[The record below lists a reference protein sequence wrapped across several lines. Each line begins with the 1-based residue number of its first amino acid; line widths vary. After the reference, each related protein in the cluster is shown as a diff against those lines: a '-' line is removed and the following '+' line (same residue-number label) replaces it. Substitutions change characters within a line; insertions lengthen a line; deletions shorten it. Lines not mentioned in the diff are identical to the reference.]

1 MELTCTR
8 PGCPRPANLF
18 PSLSNR
24 STVKSVQQKFCTSC
38 GMPLI
43 LAGRYLPQ
51 RLLGKGGFG
60 AAYYAVDRFSPALRP
75 CVVKLF
81 QPDGDLSP
89 QQLEL
94 AQGLFER
101 EAEALEDLGNANS
114 QIPDLLAF
122 FPLEVESMQPGKQQ
136 ELFYLVQEY
145 IDGQSLEQELA
156 QRGAF
161 SESEALEILEKV
173 LPILEFVHSNNSIHR
188 DIKPSNVMR
197 DRNGKIYLLDFGA
210 VKQVTQSAAGA
221 APKAST
227 GIYSM
232 GYAPT
237 EQMQGSRVYP
247 ATDLYALGVTVLVLL
262 TNQEPEELFDSF
274 AGRWNFKRQ
283 PPISKGL
290 ELVLTRMLEA
300 KPSDRFDSA
309 RTTLKAIALVKG
321 QSGLPAS
328 PAASGPSSPSA
339 NSSGSSRTQPPP
351 LPNLPTTGTQV
362 QNLSQ
367 SQPPSQPQSQPSIA
381 QPPANQGKP
390 FKPAPSPA
398 AAVPVVQPSPGPIQS
413 AAQNQSGQVTPA
425 KPASPSASPPPAPV
439 SLTKLLGGALFAG
452 MEGSLLAIALLSLLG
467 TALIG
472 PVAWVV
478 MFGALLALQYFRV
491 VEGVDLLI
499 ILGLTLLAVALV
511 PALQTLVGGQLA
523 SIAIIALASG
533 LFTLATALLFQLLY
547 RLLKKFL

>member
-18 PSLSNR
+18 PDLSNR
-24 STVKSVQQKFCTSC
+24 NTVKTVQQKFCTSC

-101 EAEALEDLGNANS
+101 EAEALEDLGNANP

-145 IDGQSLEQELA
+145 IDGQSLEQELV

-173 LPILEFVHSNNSIHR
+173 LPILEFVHGHNSIHR

-262 TNQEPEELFDSF
+262 TNKDPEELFDSF
-274 AGRWNFKRQ
+274 SGQWNFDRQ
-283 PPISKGL
+283 PPISQGL
-290 ELVLTRMLEA
+290 QLVLERMLEA

-309 RTTLKAIALVKG
+309 TTTLKALALISH
-321 QSGLPAS
+321 SGA
-328 PAASGPSSPSA
+328 PSA
-339 NSSGSSRTQPPP
+339 SSRSSAVTQPPP
-351 LPNLPTTGTQV
+351 LPNSGSGTQV
-362 QNLSQ
+362 Q
-367 SQPPSQPQSQPSIA
+367 SQPIPGQPAGP
-381 QPPANQGKP
+381 GKP
-390 FKPAPSPA
+390 FKPSPIQASAPA
-398 AAVPVVQPSPGPIQS
+398 IQASPGPIQPAASNS
-413 AAQNQSGQVTPA
+413 AAQAGSNVQPGSGNPPG
-425 KPASPSASPPPAPV
+425 KNGKSARPPL
-439 SLTKLLGGALFAG
+439 SLTRLLGNALFAG

-467 TALIG
+467 TTMLGPAAWLLLFGGLI
-472 PVAWVV
+472 
-478 MFGALLALQYFRV
+478 ALQYFRV
-491 VEGVDLLI
+491 IEGVDLLI
-499 ILGLTLLAVALV
+499 ILGLTLLIVAIV
-511 PALQTLVGGQLA
+511 PPL
-523 SIAIIALASG
+523 
-533 LFTLATALLFQLLY
+533 TALIQGSLLSLGIVAMIGGLLSLAATLFFQLLY
-547 RLLKKFL
+547 RLLRQFL

>member
-18 PSLSNR
+18 PDLSNR
-24 STVKSVQQKFCTSC
+24 NTVKTVQQKFCTSC

-43 LAGRYLPQ
+43 LVGRYLPQ
-51 RLLGKGGFG
+51 RLLGRGGFG
-60 AAYYAVDRFSPALRP
+60 AAYYAVDRFSPGLKP

-81 QPDGDLSP
+81 QPDGDLSSD
-89 QQLEL
+89 QLEL

-101 EAEALEDLGNANS
+101 EAEALEDLGNANP

-145 IDGQSLEQELA
+145 IDGKSLEQELA

-161 SESEALEILEKV
+161 SETEGLEILEKV
-173 LPILEFVHSNNSIHR
+173 LPILEFVHGRNSIHR
-188 DIKPSNVMR
+188 DIKPSNIMR

-237 EQMQGSRVYP
+237 EQMQGSSVYP

-262 TNQEPEELFDSF
+262 TNKEPEELFDSF
-274 AGRWNFKRQ
+274 SGRWSFDRT
-283 PPISKGL
+283 PPISQGL
-290 ELVLTRMLEA
+290 QLVLERMLEA
-300 KPSDRFDSA
+300 KPSDRFESA
-309 RTTLKAIALVKG
+309 ATTLKALSLIRG
-321 QSGLPAS
+321 QGSTAS
-328 PAASGPSSPSA
+328 PNNPP
-339 NSSGSSRTQPPP
+339 SGSARTQPPP
-351 LPNLPTTGTQV
+351 LPNPGPGTQV
-362 QNLSQ
+362 Q
-367 SQPPSQPQSQPSIA
+367 A
-381 QPPANQGKP
+381 QAAPASPATP
-390 FKPAPSPA
+390 FKQAPAQA
-398 AAVPVVQPSPGPIQS
+398 GIPVVQPSPGPIKP
-413 AAQNQSGQVTPA
+413 APPNKPTPKIGK
-425 KPASPSASPPPAPV
+425 KPASQGPSQTAQPL
-439 SLTKLLGGALFAG
+439 SLTRILSTALFTG

-467 TALIG
+467 TTLVGPAAWLAL
-472 PVAWVV
+472 
-478 MFGALLALQYFRV
+478 FGALLALQHFRI

-499 ILGLTLLAVALV
+499 ILGLTLLLVAFIPPLTALV
-511 PALQTLVGGQLA
+511 QGSLITVA
-523 SIAIIALASG
+523 IAMLISG
-533 LFTLATALLFQLLY
+533 LVSLAATLMFQLLY
-547 RLLKKFL
+547 RLLRQLL

>member
-18 PSLSNR
+18 PDLSNR
-24 STVKSVQQKFCTSC
+24 NTVKTVQQKFCTSC

-43 LAGRYLPQ
+43 LVGRYLPQ
-51 RLLGKGGFG
+51 RLLGRGGFG
-60 AAYYAVDRFSPALRP
+60 AAYYAVDRFSPGLKP

-89 QQLEL
+89 DQLEL

-101 EAEALEDLGNANS
+101 EAEALEELGNANP

-161 SESEALEILEKV
+161 SESEAFEILEKV
-173 LPILEFVHSNNSIHR
+173 LPILEFVHGRNSIHR
-188 DIKPSNVMR
+188 DIKPSNIMR

-210 VKQVTQSAAGA
+210 VKQVTQSAGGGAAAGA

-262 TNQEPEELFDSF
+262 TNKEPEELFDSF
-274 AGRWNFKRQ
+274 SGRWNFDRT
-283 PPISKGL
+283 PPVSKGL
-290 ELVLTRMLEA
+290 QLVLERMLEA

-309 RTTLKAIALVKG
+309 TTTLKALYLISGKG
-321 QSGLPAS
+321 S
-328 PAASGPSSPSA
+328 AASSSSPPR
-339 NSSGSSRTQPPP
+339 SSTQTQPPP
-351 LPNLPTTGTQV
+351 LPNPVAGTQV
-362 QNLSQ
+362 QSQ
-367 SQPPSQPQSQPSIA
+367 AAPGSQA
-381 QPPANQGKP
+381 KP
-390 FKPAPSPA
+390 FKPAQA
-398 AAVPVVQPSPGPIQS
+398 QAAVPVAQASPGPIQ
-413 AAQNQSGQVTPA
+413 
-425 KPASPSASPPPAPV
+425 PAPANKPNPKIGSQSPGKPPNNPPQPL
-439 SLTKLLGGALFAG
+439 SLPRLLGNALFAG

-467 TALIG
+467 TTLIG
-472 PVAWVV
+472 PAAWLV
-478 MFGALLALQYFRV
+478 MFGGLLALQYFRV

-499 ILGLTLLAVALV
+499 ILGLTLLLVAFIPPLKALV
-511 PALQTLVGGQLA
+511 QGSLVT
-523 SIAIIALASG
+523 IAIAMVISG
-533 LFTLATALLFQLLY
+533 LVCLAATLMFQLLY
-547 RLLKKFL
+547 RLLSKLL